1 MGIFSKTKKDISVF
15 TSHSTA
21 CFSSSTIIGKE
32 IIENLGMVRAT
43 SRPFCGEYNEEDVF
57 VQSELIKKAESI
69 GANAIINFRYEIGS
83 FQAALGTAWNNAFI
97 IAYGDAVLIS
107 EEKP

>member
-1 MGIFSKTKKDISVF
+1 MGIFSKTKKDLSVF
-15 TSHSTA
+15 TSHSVT
-21 CFSSSTIIGKE
+21 CFTSSSIPSRKIIS
-32 IIENLGMVRAT
+32 NLGMVRAT

-97 IAYGDAVLIS
+97 IAYGDAVVIS
-107 EEKP
+107 NEEV